1 MAINDC
7 KIGGVPTDAQAS
19 GFTMN
24 NMGNRFQPDVPGLPA
39 DEMKDVMDELS
50 TKVLAPA
57 HNRLINELAPL
68 ESSGF
73 LTMMADHHI
82 VTTTEGASGD
92 DIPTLSAIS
101 ELGGGD
107 MLAANYCDAADPDA
121 NTYVVDHAK
130 IADNAK
136 QLGGYAADHFAT
148 ASDVSGIASSVTNI
162 INTRGLLQFHNG
174 DVVDL
179 GTNSYAGAVIGSG
192 RSQTIRFTVPLW
204 RTIPSYNLTPVIT
217 GTMDVYGANGRL
229 INGQSLNSDRGG
241 TDTVHPS
248 WNMLQIYADVNNYS
262 GTLTPNTA
270 VTVRATLNI
279 HFVG

>member
-7 KIGGVPTDAQAS
+7 KISGVPTDAQAS

-82 VTTTEGASGD
+82 VTTAEGASGD

-107 MLAANYCDAADPDA
+107 MLAANYCDAADPDE

-136 QLGGYAADHFAT
+136 QLGGYAADHFA
-148 ASDVSGIASSVTNI
+148 AAEDVSGIASSVTNI
-162 INTRGLLQFHNG
+162 INTQGLLQFHNG

-192 RSQTIRFTVPLW
+192 SSQTIRFTVPLW
-204 RTIPSYNLTPVIT
+204 RTIPYNLTPVIT
-217 GTMDVYGANGRL
+217 GAMDVYGANGRL
-229 INGQSLNSDRGG
+229 INGKSLSSDRGG
-241 TDTVHPS
+241 TDTVHKS
-248 WNMLQIYADVNNYS
+248 WNMLQIYAAVNNYS
-262 GTLTPNTA
+262 GTLTPNIA

>member
-39 DEMKDVMDELS
+39 DEMKSVMDELS

-82 VTTTEGASGD
+82 VTTTTGATGD
-92 DIPTLSAIS
+92 DIPTLSAIG

-107 MLAANYCDAADPDA
+107 MLMSDFCGDLDPGE
-121 NTYVVDHAK
+121 NSYTVDHALV
-130 IADNAK
+130 AENAK
-136 QLGGYAADHFAT
+136 QLGGYAADHFA
-148 ASDVSGIASSVTNI
+148 AAEDVSSIASSVTNI
-162 INTRGLLQFHNG
+162 INTRGLLQFHHG

-192 RSQTIRFTVPLW
+192 TSQTIRFTVPLW
-204 RTIPSYNLTPVIT
+204 RTIPSNLTPVIT

-248 WNMLQIYADVNNYS
+248 WNMLQIYADVNNYA
-262 GTLTPNTA
+262 TLTPNTA
-270 VTVRATLNI
+270 VTVRASLNI